1 MSHVWDFQ
9 TVFASWPLLSQG
21 LLNTLK
27 LGLLTLITG
36 LFFGLFVGLG
46 RYSRN
51 RWVNFPASVFVEV
64 FRNTPALVQ
73 IMWFY
78 FAFPIISPFDID
90 AFSAAALGLGSN
102 TTAFCAE
109 IFRWGI

>member
-1 MSHVWDFQ
+1 MDHVWDFQ
-9 TVFASWPLLSQG
+9 TVFASRPLLSQG

-36 LFFGLFVGLG
+36 LFFGFFVGLG
-46 RYSRN
+46 RYSHN
-51 RWVNFPASVFVEV
+51 RWVNFPASVFVEI

-78 FAFPIISPFDID
+78 FAFPII
-90 AFSAAALGLGSN
+90 
-102 TTAFCAE
+102 
-109 IFRWGI
+109 

>member
-64 FRNTPALVQ
+64 FRNTRHL
-73 IMWFY
+73 
-78 FAFPIISPFDID
+78 SRSCGSTLPFRSFLHSILMRFQQQLWD
-90 AFSAAALGLGSN
+90 
-102 TTAFCAE
+102 
-109 IFRWGI
+109 WG

>member
-51 RWVNFPASVFVEV
+51 R
-64 FRNTPALVQ
+64 
-73 IMWFY
+73 
-78 FAFPIISPFDID
+78 
-90 AFSAAALGLGSN
+90 
-102 TTAFCAE
+102 
-109 IFRWGI
+109 